1 MFKLPSVIGHR
12 GLAGRAPENTL
23 AAFAAAHAHGLD
35 WVELDTMLCASGE
48 LVVIHDS
55 TVDRTSNG
63 HGRVDAL
70 SLTQL
75 RGLDAGSWFDR
86 RFAGERIPS
95 LVEVLDYCA
104 AAGLGI
110 NIEIKPNRGQYRSTV
125 TALARLLRAGGW
137 AERLPLLLSSFSLQ
151 SMRAAKALLPALPRG
166 WLLEKAFV
174 SSVELPRLQTLECWS
189 FHYDQARLNADII
202 AQVRHQGR
210 QVLAWTVN
218 DPVRAAELLRLGVCS
233 VFSDQPL
240 VLPAS

>member
-1 MFKLPSVIGHR
+1 MLKLPPVIGHR

-23 AAFAAAHAHGLD
+23 AAFAAARHHGLG

-75 RGLDAGSWFDR
+75 RGLDVGSWFDR
-86 RFAGERIPS
+86 RFAGERIP
-95 LVEVLDYCA
+95 LLAEVLDYCA
-104 AAGLGI
+104 GAGLGI

-125 TALARLLRAGGW
+125 VALAKLLHAGRW
-137 AERLPLLLSSFSLQ
+137 PERLPLLLSSFSLQ
-151 SMRAAKALLPALPRG
+151 SMRAAQALLPALPRG
-166 WLLEKAFV
+166 WLLEKPFV
-174 SSVELPRLQTLECWS
+174 SSVELPRLQTLGCWS

-202 AQVRHQGR
+202 AQVRHQDR

-218 DPVRAAELLRLGVCS
+218 DPARAAELLGMGVCS

-240 VLPAS
+240 TQPAG